1 MAYWKSK
8 NVLPAPTKFLGGAIS
23 AFGQIK
29 TNKRLEALESGE
41 TNNEVGTEEGKGDNS
56 GLIEALKKQDVA
68 KQEVEKL
75 KKDTEST
82 NGNTNI

>member
-8 NVLPAPTKFLGGAIS
+8 NVLPAPNKFAAAAMGTKTDNTMSNDLG
-23 AFGQIK
+23 
-29 TNKRLEALESGE
+29 N
-41 TNNEVGTEEGKGDNS
+41 TEEGKGDNS
-56 GLIEALKKQDVA
+56 SLIEALKKQDVA

-75 KKDTEST
+75 KKDTGSA